1 MLRNASPTVYFRDTD
16 HNSAMIHVNSNI
28 FYVLRG
34 GNDTETWS
42 TVGSGAWPLEINL
55 TNNNAQ
61 FGGIVTASTD
71 MRAPHFYDSNNTSYY
86 INAAETSYLN
96 ALNIGPTASGVSYLN
111 INGYNAYGGTGY
123 HGFLTVYNTYGGTNP
138 QKYFRLSSIGSFEI
152 VNSAYNAV
160 LFTFTDG
167 GDFIASGNI
176 TAYSDR
182 KIKDN
187 FEPITDALSKVLQL
201 NGMTFTR
208 IDKEDT
214 TKRYGGLVAQD
225 VQAVLPEAVD
235 INETMSY
242 GEVMSVDYN
251 ATIALLVEAIKEQQ
265 TRINK
270 LEQQINSLEED
281 K

>member
-1 MLRNASPTVYFRDTD
+1 
-16 HNSAMIHVNSNI
+16 
-28 FYVLRG
+28 
-34 GNDTETWS
+34 
-42 TVGSGAWPLEINL
+42 
-55 TNNNAQ
+55 
-61 FGGIVTASTD
+61 
-71 MRAPHFYDSNNTSYY
+71 
-86 INAAETSYLN
+86 
-96 ALNIGPTASGVSYLN
+96 
-111 INGYNAYGGTGY
+111 
-123 HGFLTVYNTYGGTNP
+123 
-138 QKYFRLSSIGSFEI
+138 
-152 VNSAYNAV
+152 
-160 LFTFTDG
+160 
-167 GDFIASGNI
+167 
-176 TAYSDR
+176 
-182 KIKDN
+182 
-187 FEPITDALSKVLQL
+187 
-201 NGMTFTR
+201 MTFTR